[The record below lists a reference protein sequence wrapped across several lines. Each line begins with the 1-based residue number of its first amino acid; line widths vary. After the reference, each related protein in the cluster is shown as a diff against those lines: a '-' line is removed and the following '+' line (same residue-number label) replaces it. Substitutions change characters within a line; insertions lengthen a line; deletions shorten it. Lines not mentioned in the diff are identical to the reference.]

1 MNTCSICLNDTID
14 NENICKTNCGHMFCY
29 ECLHRWLEIKKD
41 CPYCRKKVKE
51 FHYKN
56 EMNRIIYLNGDN
68 IENINQ
74 NIDQNIENIDSLRNI
89 LSSAIN
95 RRETYKKL
103 LLSLRVMGFIS
114 VLFMGS
120 TIFLSINCNV

>member
-1 MNTCSICLNDTID
+1 
-14 NENICKTNCGHMFCY
+14 MFCY

-41 CPYCRKKVKE
+41 CPYCRKKVEE

-56 EMNRIIYLNGDN
+56 EMNRIIYINGDIEN

-74 NIDQNIENIDSLRNI
+74 NIDNLRNT
-89 LSSAIN
+89 LNTAIN